1 MAVSEEIE
9 SDVPVREGVYG
20 ERVAAVEPGG
30 IEYIADKERH
40 GRPLDLFWT
49 WMSPN
54 LEFATIFVGVIPVA
68 LLGGSFWTGV
78 AAVVVGTAL
87 GSLTHAILS
96 SWGPKFGVPQLVE
109 SRSAFGYWG
118 NLLPAGLQSVTASIG
133 WFIVNSVSG
142 AFALE
147 TLFALLKLPA
157 LPFGLAFGII
167 VVIQVVVAFFGYN
180 MAHTFER
187 YAFPYLS
194 IVFALCLVF
203 ILSKANFGQ
212 GLNPKVNGPLGQTGA
227 FILGAMAAY
236 GYAVGWNPY
245 ASDYTRYLPRTVSRL
260 RTGLAAGLGV
270 FVSCV
275 VLEIMGAALATVAAT
290 KWGPNDIPTTQFSAA
305 LPTWLAILANLGIA
319 LGAVAANVI
328 NIYSGALS
336 FLTLNIKLPFRQRRA
351 IVAVVAGA
359 IGLLIGI
366 VFQAQV
372 GPGGKYEYFLL
383 LISYWISPFLGVVI
397 TDYWI
402 RRGRIRESTFFD
414 PNYQPWKGLVAFLAG
429 IVVGIPFWNQ
439 PAFFVGP
446 VPANNPA
453 VGDLTFIVGFVVAA
467 AVNVA
472 LNIGARGRSQ
482 SSS

>member
-1 MAVSEEIE
+1 MAISEEIG
-9 SDVPVREGVYG
+9 SDVPIREGHYG
-20 ERVAAVEPGG
+20 KRVAAVEPGG
-30 IEYIADKERH
+30 IEYIADEERH

-142 AFALE
+142 AFALQ

-167 VVIQVVVAFFGYN
+167 VLAQVAVAFFGYN

-187 YAFPYLS
+187 YAFPYLT

-245 ASDYTRYLPRTVSRL
+245 ASDYTRYLPRTASRL

-275 VLEIMGAALATVAAT
+275 VLETMGAALATVAGT

-305 LPTWLAILANLGIA
+305 LPTWLAILASLGIA

-336 FLTLNIKLPFRQRRA
+336 FLTLNIRLPFRQRRA

-414 PNYQPWKGLVAFLAG
+414 PSHQPWRGLVAFLAG
-429 IVVGIPFWNQ
+429 VIAGVPFWNQ

-467 AVNVA
+467 AVNLA
-472 LNIGARGRSQ
+472 LNLGARSRSA

>member
-1 MAVSEEIE
+1 M
-9 SDVPVREGVYG
+9 
-20 ERVAAVEPGG
+20 
-30 IEYIADKERH
+30 
-40 GRPLDLFWT
+40 
-49 WMSPN
+49 
-54 LEFATIFVGVIPVA
+54 
-68 LLGGSFWTGV
+68 
-78 AAVVVGTAL
+78 
-87 GSLTHAILS
+87 
-96 SWGPKFGVPQLVE
+96 PQLVE

-142 AFALE
+142 AFALQ
-147 TLFALLKLPA
+147 TLFALIKLPP

-167 VVIQVVVAFFGYN
+167 VVAQVAVAFFGYN

-187 YAFPYLS
+187 YAFPYLTV
-194 IVFALCLVF
+194 VFALCLFF
-203 ILSKANFGQ
+203 ILSRSNLGQ
-212 GLNPKVNGPLGQTGA
+212 GLNSKVNGPLGETGA

-245 ASDYTRYLPRTVSRL
+245 ASDYTRYLPRDTSRL

-275 VLEIMGAALATVAAT
+275 VLEVMGAALATVAGT
-290 KWGPNDIPTTQFSAA
+290 KWGPNDIPTTQFSSA
-305 LPTWLAILANLGIA
+305 LPTWLAILASLGIA

-336 FLTLNIKLPFRQRRA
+336 FLTLNIRLPFRQRRA

-402 RRGRIRESTFFD
+402 RRGHIRESTFFD
-414 PNYQPWKGLVAFLAG
+414 PHYQPWKGLVAFLAG
-429 IVVGIPFWNQ
+429 IVVGVPFWNQ

-467 AVNVA
+467 AVNLA
-472 LNIGARGRSQ
+472 LNLGARSRSEG
-482 SSS
+482 SS

>member
-1 MAVSEEIE
+1 
-9 SDVPVREGVYG
+9 
-20 ERVAAVEPGG
+20 
-30 IEYIADKERH
+30 
-40 GRPLDLFWT
+40 
-49 WMSPN
+49 
-54 LEFATIFVGVIPVA
+54 
-68 LLGGSFWTGV
+68 
-78 AAVVVGTAL
+78 
-87 GSLTHAILS
+87 
-96 SWGPKFGVPQLVE
+96 
-109 SRSAFGYWG
+109 
-118 NLLPAGLQSVTASIG
+118 
-133 WFIVNSVSG
+133 
-142 AFALE
+142 
-147 TLFALLKLPA
+147 
-157 LPFGLAFGII
+157 
-167 VVIQVVVAFFGYN
+167 

-187 YAFPYLS
+187 YVFPYLT

-275 VLEIMGAALATVAAT
+275 VLETMGAALATVAGT

-336 FLTLNIKLPFRQRRA
+336 FLTLNIRLPFRQRRA
-351 IVAVVAGA
+351 LVAVVAGA

-402 RRGRIRESTFFD
+402 RRGRIRESIFFD
-414 PNYQPWKGLVAFLAG
+414 PSHQPWRGLVAFLAG
-429 IVVGIPFWNQ
+429 VIAGIPFWNQ

-467 AVNVA
+467 AVNLA
-472 LNIGARGRSQ
+472 LNMGARTRSA